1 MAKKNW
7 PERPKSLSERGYRKY
22 MARQKKVTVNGT
34 EFTLQSVSPSWY
46 YETNDECGN
55 TGSGKRKS
63 AEYMDR
69 MFKNCVIAPA
79 EVRNEGMAYF
89 DEKDDLKTPEG
100 LIKAIEN
107 FLRENREFWCMVF
120 AGSGITY
127 SELKEMDLREY
138 REAVEARLLW
148 QGEWNPNRKK

>member
-1 MAKKNW
+1 MQCL
-7 PERPKSLSERGYRKY
+7 RPRSSGASVAPGSGTLSATGASGVTVLGSGTGTLSLSGTLSDIN
-22 MARQKKVTVNGT
+22 AFVTGGAVS
-34 EFTLQSVSPSWY
+34 FTTAANATSNVVLGVTIY
-46 YETNDECGN
+46 DGGN

-107 FLRENREFWCMVF
+107 FLRE
-120 AGSGITY
+120 
-127 SELKEMDLREY
+127 
-138 REAVEARLLW
+138 
-148 QGEWNPNRKK
+148 

>member
-22 MARQKKVTVNGT
+22 MARQKKVTVKGT

-63 AEYMDR
+63 AKYMDGL
-69 MFKNCVIAPA
+69 FAPGVISPP
-79 EVRNEGMAYF
+79 EVKAQGMEYF
-89 DEKDDLKTPEG
+89 DEKEDLKTPEQ
-100 LIKAIEN
+100 LIGAIEQ
-107 FLRENREFWCMVF
+107 FLR
-120 AGSGITY
+120 S
-127 SELKEMDLREY
+127 
-138 REAVEARLLW
+138 
-148 QGEWNPNRKK
+148 

>member
-63 AEYMDR
+63 G
-69 MFKNCVIAPA
+69 VH
-79 EVRNEGMAYF
+79 G
-89 DEKDDLKTPEG
+89 
-100 LIKAIEN
+100 
-107 FLRENREFWCMVF
+107 
-120 AGSGITY
+120 
-127 SELKEMDLREY
+127 
-138 REAVEARLLW
+138 
-148 QGEWNPNRKK
+148 

>member
-1 MAKKNW
+1 MTKKNW

-107 FLRENREFWCMVF
+107 FLRE
-120 AGSGITY
+120 
-127 SELKEMDLREY
+127 
-138 REAVEARLLW
+138 
-148 QGEWNPNRKK
+148 

>member
-63 AEYMDR
+63 A
-69 MFKNCVIAPA
+69 AAGPA
-79 EVRNEGMAYF
+79 E
-89 DEKDDLKTPEG
+89 
-100 LIKAIEN
+100 
-107 FLRENREFWCMVF
+107 
-120 AGSGITY
+120 
-127 SELKEMDLREY
+127 
-138 REAVEARLLW
+138 
-148 QGEWNPNRKK
+148 

>member
-1 MAKKNW
+1 MAKTK
-7 PERPKSLSERGYRKY
+7 EITIGE
-22 MARQKKVTVNGT
+22 QK
-34 EFTLQSVSPSWY
+34 FTLQSVSPSWY
-46 YETNDECGN
+46 YDFNDECGN

-107 FLRENREFWCMVF
+107 FLRE
-120 AGSGITY
+120 
-127 SELKEMDLREY
+127 
-138 REAVEARLLW
+138 
-148 QGEWNPNRKK
+148 